1 MEETINKIFEKLKSL
16 IIVDVA
22 DDKLKFDVEL
32 ILQESLNYMNRTDFP
47 QELELTVVKYLVEN
61 IGKKE
66 SSNLKAMSVGDTKL
80 EYIEIDPA
88 KAILDLRKQL
98 NRFRKVGTI

>member
-1 MEETINKIFEKLKSL
+1 MEETINKIFEKVKSL
-16 IIVDVA
+16 TKVDVA
-22 DDKLKFDVEL
+22 DDRLKFDVEL

-47 QELELTVVKYLVEN
+47 QELELTIVKYLVEN

-80 EYIEIDPA
+80 EYVEIDPA
-88 KAILDLRKQL
+88 RAILDLRKQL
-98 NRFRKVGTI
+98 NRFRKVGTV

>member
-1 MEETINKIFEKLKSL
+1 MEDIINKIFEKVKSL
-16 IIVDVA
+16 IKLDVA
-22 DDKLKFDVEL
+22 DDRLKFDIEL
-32 ILQESLNYMNRTDFP
+32 ILQESLNYMQRTDFP
-47 QELELTVVKYLVEN
+47 QELELTIVKYLVEN
-61 IGKKE
+61 ISKKE
-66 SSNLKAMSVGDTKL
+66 SSNLKAMTVGDTRL

>member
-1 MEETINKIFEKLKSL
+1 MEETVNKIFGKVKSL
-16 IIVDVA
+16 IKVVVA
-22 DDKLKFDVEL
+22 DDRLKFDVEL

-47 QELELTVVKYLVEN
+47 QELELTIVKYLVEN

-80 EYIEIDPA
+80 EYIEIDPVR
-88 KAILDLRKQL
+88 AILDLRKQL